1 MNGLHDLLA
10 KLHSIEEAAKTSD
23 IPAAQRKAK
32 GGDWKVSMKDLEA
45 EEKEGKISHKDN
57 LAKNNDTKN
66 EEVEVEE
73 EFELDEAGE
82 WVPRKSMAQTS
93 AEWQAAQA
101 AKKPAPQ
108 QPAPDAQGG
117 AGAADESMAAE
128 CGDMPAQG
136 GEGKVELSMG
146 DLIRLMNQ
154 MQKGQAPSV
163 GHGDQPLMGDE
174 VGEEFGNA
182 MPGAE
187 GPEVAPVAAV
197 IPTGDDMHSK
207 GAEAEKVNGGGNP
220 LQTHLSELYAEI
232 KARQLDELSTQT
244 LSSYVKKRGAQLRGG
259 SDDSDKIK
267 GMNAALRKVKQND
280 ANKSATLKEANQ
292 MARQLRK

>member
-10 KLHSIEEAAKTSD
+10 KLQSIEEATTAKSHGRHRAHQED
-23 IPAAQRKAK
+23 DNDDDYDQGGEEGQRKQRYEPIPHP
-32 GGDWKVSMKDLEA
+32 GD
-45 EEKEGKISHKDN
+45 HY
-57 LAKNNDTKN
+57 
-66 EEVEVEE
+66 
-73 EFELDEAGE
+73 F
-82 WVPRKSMAQTS
+82 
-93 AEWQAAQA
+93 
-101 AKKPAPQ
+101 
-108 QPAPDAQGG
+108 
-117 AGAADESMAAE
+117 DESGDEMTAVE
-128 CGDMPAQG
+128 CGDMPSHG

-154 MQKGQAPSV
+154 LQKGQAPNA

-220 LQTHLSELYAEI
+220 LQAHLSELYAQI
-232 KARQLDELSTQT
+232 KEREAQLSELSKDTLASYAKKASAGASTAAFKAGMTQDDKQFT
-244 LSSYVKKRGAQLRGG
+244 KHNAKAAKREAGLDKAIDKLS
-259 SDDSDKIK
+259 
-267 GMNAALRKVKQND
+267 
-280 ANKSATLKEANQ
+280 LKEANQ
-292 MARQLRK
+292 MARKLRK